1 MFSKLEEF
9 VKKMYGS
16 KLLNQ
21 VEIQRIIVKAV
32 ELQLI
37 STPNLQIVEPIS
49 SEKLLDIIKKI
60 STHNYNEKNTLP
72 PMDDNSNIEFQK
84 LEKVINAFIQY
95 EKKRIEPKT
104 MSFKLIF
111 IIMICILGIPL
122 ILYLNYTPIPY

>member
-49 SEKLLDIIKKI
+49 SEKLLNIIKKI
-60 STHNYNEKNTLP
+60 SINSYNEKNTLP

-111 IIMICILGIPL
+111 IVMICILSIPL

>member
-60 STHNYNEKNTLP
+60 SIK
-72 PMDDNSNIEFQK
+72 I
-84 LEKVINAFIQY
+84 
-95 EKKRIEPKT
+95 
-104 MSFKLIF
+104 
-111 IIMICILGIPL
+111 
-122 ILYLNYTPIPY
+122 

>member
-37 STPNLQIVEPIS
+37 LTPNLQIVEPIS

-60 STHNYNEKNTLP
+60 STHNYN
-72 PMDDNSNIEFQK
+72 
-84 LEKVINAFIQY
+84 
-95 EKKRIEPKT
+95 
-104 MSFKLIF
+104 
-111 IIMICILGIPL
+111 
-122 ILYLNYTPIPY
+122 